1 MKTKLKFIAPI
12 MLALIVGYWLGN
24 SRTPTAHPESPA
36 VESATPTEYTCSMHP
51 QIRQPNPG
59 LCPLCAMDLIPVG
72 NDGGVDPGPR
82 SIALSASAREL
93 ARIETTRVKRG
104 EAIADLSL
112 AGVLAYDTTRSR
124 DVVLLSEGQIRTLY
138 ANVLGMSVKVGDPL
152 AEVYSPDVF
161 AASSE
166 LAVAGLSSPQVADS
180 ARRKLRLLGVDEEQI
195 RQMEKTGKADETYMV
210 RSPIDGVVVMINGH
224 QGHWLM
230 KGDDLVELSDPS
242 LVWAHFDVYE
252 MDIGK
257 IRIGQAITITVEA
270 YPGESFS
277 GEIVFIP
284 SELDLMTRGVKVR
297 ADIPNPDGRLKP
309 GMFTRAQVQA
319 RLADD
324 VVLIPASA
332 VLSTGKRAITYVQ
345 APDDESVF
353 EGRVV
358 SLGPRIGD
366 RYVVMDGMEA
376 GERVVTRGAMRID
389 SSLQLLAKPS
399 MMSLPSEGG
408 AKSPQTHC
416 PVEGGKIDRE
426 VFVDYEGKRIYFCC
440 PGCDQEFLD
449 DPEAFLKKMDTE
461 GIEPELVPA
470 EGGGHG
476 HHE

>member
-1 MKTKLKFIAPI
+1 MKKELKLIVPI
-12 MLALIVGYWLGN
+12 VLAMIVGYWLGG
-24 SRTPTAHPESPA
+24 SRTPTAHPETAPDA
-36 VESATPTEYTCSMHP
+36 SAQPTEYTCSMHP

-93 ARIETTRVKRG
+93 ARIETTRVRLG
-104 EAIADLSL
+104 EAIADLTL
-112 AGVLAYDTTRSR
+112 AGVLAYDATLSR
-124 DVVLLSEGQIRTLY
+124 DVVLLSEGQVRTLH
-138 ANVLGMSVKVGDPL
+138 ANVPGMRVKAGDPL

-166 LAVAGLSSPQVADS
+166 LAVAGSSSPQIAES

-195 RQMEKTGKADETYMV
+195 KHMEKDGKASETYVV
-210 RSPIDGVVVMINGH
+210 RSPVDGVVVAISGH

-242 LVWAHFDVYE
+242 VVWAQFDVYE
-252 MDIGK
+252 KDVGK
-257 IRIGQAITITVEA
+257 IRMGQAITIYVEA
-270 YPGESFS
+270 YPGESFG

-284 SELDLMTRGVKVR
+284 SELDMMTRSMKVR

-309 GMFTRAQVQA
+309 GMFARAQVQT

-332 VLSTGKRAITYVQ
+332 VLSTGKRAVTYVQ
-345 APDDESVF
+345 SPDDESVF
-353 EGRVV
+353 EGRVI
-358 SLGPRIGD
+358 SLGSRMGD
-366 RYVVMDGMEA
+366 QYVVIDGVEVD
-376 GERVVTRGAMRID
+376 ERVVTRGAMRID
-389 SSLQLLAKPS
+389 SSLQILAKPS
-399 MMSLPSEGG
+399 MMSLPSDGG
-408 AKSPQTHC
+408 AKRPQVHC
-416 PVEGGKIDRE
+416 PVEGGTVDRE
-426 VFVDYEGKRIYFCC
+426 VFVDYDGKRIYFCC

-449 DPEAFLKKMDTE
+449 NPNDFLIKMEAE
-461 GIEPELVPA
+461 GIEPETIPV

-476 HHE
+476 HH